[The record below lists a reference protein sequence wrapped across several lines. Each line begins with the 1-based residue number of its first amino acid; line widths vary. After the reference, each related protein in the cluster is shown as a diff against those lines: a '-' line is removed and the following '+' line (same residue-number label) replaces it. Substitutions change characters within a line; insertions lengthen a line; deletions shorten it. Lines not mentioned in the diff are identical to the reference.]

1 MSNVKTRPLL
11 RDLTAEVLSKALFGE
26 TAHHEFAYCGP
37 SALQEYFD
45 AKSFRLR
52 GDEPHVTESVLP

>member
-1 MSNVKTRPLL
+1 MKHPHSVPLWRTNEELLPFDLRQLVSRPPI
-11 RDLTAEVLSKALFGE
+11 
-26 TAHHEFAYCGP
+26 AYCGP